1 MQTFSGL
8 FCTNNFGK
16 PLPIKF
22 IKKIIGGNRVGRC
35 AIYTFHSCI
44 SVIDKVI
51 KINNQM
57 ISIAVEPLYIH
68 TEFEVI

>member
-44 SVIDKVI
+44 SVIDN
-51 KINNQM
+51 NNQM